1 MTSHRTV
8 FRAAFAAV
16 LIVAAAAFVMQASP
30 ARAGSSYELRN
41 VLGTL
46 RTLSDSS
53 FAEVV
58 SWVRSGNS
66 APNYAMNQA
75 QSAERQVS
83 ALGYSDREAVRSWLR
98 GNGRSA
104 LYVRGANDVEIGPR
118 RPGADYNA
126 APEATPNPYRHL
138 PLTTNSLDGSADAQG
153 DVQIL
158 GGFAAARKDGRSVI
172 ACVSFKNTS
181 PKTATRIVLS
191 FPLLDANGN
200 HDGTLHLNRTGTF
213 STGIDIMTYQNFAS
227 WGGGTGFN
235 NKGYASNCASAT
247 PNLVSQQILRAHSVG
262 YQVDRVEYSDGS
274 FWTPSSSSP

>member
-30 ARAGSSYELRN
+30 ARAGSSYELRT
-41 VLGTL
+41 VLGAL

-53 FAEVV
+53 FAEVA
-58 SWVRSGNS
+58 SWARSGNS
-66 APNYAMNQA
+66 APSYAMNQA
-75 QSAERQVS
+75 QNAERQV
-83 ALGYSDREAVRSWLR
+83 AGLGYNDREAVRSWLR

-104 LYVRGANDVEIGPR
+104 LYSRGATDYEIGPR
-118 RPGADYNA
+118 RAGADYTT
-126 APEATPNPYRHL
+126 PQATPDPYRNL
-138 PLTTNSLDGSADAQG
+138 PLTTSSLDGGAQAQG
-153 DVQIL
+153 DIEIL

-172 ACVSFKNTS
+172 ACASFKNAS
-181 PKTATRIVLS
+181 SKTATRVVFA
-191 FPLLDANGN
+191 FPIFDANGN

-213 STGIDIMTYQNFAS
+213 STGTDIMTYQNFAS

-262 YQVDRVEYSDGS
+262 YRIDRVEYSDGS
-274 FWTPSSSSP
+274 FWTPSSSNP